1 MPAVWNRLGL
11 IQLKPSQIF
20 TPVLTR
26 EVQRFFNGGVP
37 GIVEWVQETET
48 LGEIL
53 VGSSNTDG
61 AHQRWDGMPRGCHAS
76 PVLVC

>member
-1 MPAVWNRLGL
+1 MGN
-11 IQLKPSQIF
+11 
-20 TPVLTR
+20 
-26 EVQRFFNGGVP
+26 GVP

-61 AHQRWDGMPRGCHAS
+61 AHQRRDGMQGMPWFACAG
-76 PVLVC
+76 VLMDSKVLQA